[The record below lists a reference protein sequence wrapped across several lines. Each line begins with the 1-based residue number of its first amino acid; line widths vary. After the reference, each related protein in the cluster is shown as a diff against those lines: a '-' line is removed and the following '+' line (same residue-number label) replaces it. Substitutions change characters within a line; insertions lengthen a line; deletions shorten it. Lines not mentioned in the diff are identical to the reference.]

1 MKLKFW
7 QREKSKAEILDAS
20 FQKLEKEEREAR
32 GMTQELNRRD
42 WKYWTKYWKQ
52 SLYVVGGL
60 LVLVVGY
67 FCALL
72 WSGQRDNIFLT
83 IGIIVIWPGGVYLL
97 YRGMRSPERDVVI
110 VGSDKPSI
118 GEVNSLNIYAK
129 MNKDTGKLY
138 PEKVTFEM
146 LLHPEGQPQQC
157 TNNGKWYY
165 VHIWDIAKRRLKP
178 FALPDSQYFDPREF
192 ANVIMM
198 PAHKRLFE
206 RQASM
211 FQKIAPWIMVFAFFG
226 SIIGMVVTT
235 PA

>member
-7 QREKSKAEILDAS
+7 QQEKTKEEILNAS
-20 FQKLEKEEREAR
+20 FQKLEKEEREAK
-32 GMTQELNRRD
+32 GMEQELNRQD
-42 WKYWTKYWKQ
+42 WRYWRKYWKQ

-60 LVLVVGY
+60 LALVVGY
-67 FCALL
+67 FLSML
-72 WSGQRDNIFLT
+72 WSGQRDSIFLT
-83 IGIIVIWPGGVYLL
+83 IGVIILWPGGLYLL

-118 GEVNSLNIYAK
+118 GEVNSLNIYARK
-129 MNKDTGKLY
+129 NQDTGKIY
-138 PEKVTFEM
+138 PEKVAFE
-146 LLHPEGQPQQC
+146 LVSKPEGQPQEC

-165 VHIWDIAKRRLKP
+165 VHIWDMAKQRLVP

-192 ANVIMM
+192 ANVITM

-211 FQKIAPWIMVFAFFG
+211 LQKIAPWIMVLAFFG
-226 SIIGMVVTT
+226 SIIGVVVTA